1 MKEDTLNTP
10 EGVVA
15 ALYQQVSVEAGS
27 VPDWEVVK
35 ALFIDE
41 AVVVAL
47 EGPVRDTTIVMPLDD
62 FIDFLVRFIESDLVQ
77 EHGFDERI
85 IRMKPVI
92 FGEMAHILVLY
103 ETRFPGLSKP
113 PHRGIDSIQ
122 LVRRGDRWQI
132 VSIANEL
139 PGPET
144 PLPDAL
150 RLHQG

>member
-1 MKEDTLNTP
+1 MEKDALNTP
-10 EGVVA
+10 EQVVA
-15 ALYQQVSVEAGS
+15 ALYRQVSVEAGG
-27 VPDWEVVK
+27 VPDWNDVR

-41 AVVVAL
+41 AIVVAL
-47 EGPVRDTTIVMPLDD
+47 EGPVRDTTLVMPLDD

-103 ETRFPGLSKP
+103 ETRFPGSTNP
-113 PHRGIDSIQ
+113 PGQGIDSVQ
-122 LVRRGDRWQI
+122 LVRRGGCWQI
-132 VSIANEL
+132 VSITNEL

-144 PLPDAL
+144 PLPDVL